1 MRCDRWNTLY
11 HTPVADREQA
21 VTICVLSCLV
31 LTNGRHQ
38 WLSGG
43 DKKQK
48 QKKRLTEIM
57 TGHQSAGMLLLLP
70 IEMKNAARRVCVVSL
85 GFCCLTAD
93 NVIQVRC
100 NDQCAVYRCSI

>member
-21 VTICVLSCLV
+21 VTICVLFCLV
-31 LTNGRHQ
+31 LTNGLHQ

-70 IEMKNAARRVCVVSL
+70 IEMKNAARRVYVVSL
-85 GFCCLTAD
+85 GFGYFTAD

-100 NDQCAVYRCSI
+100 NDPCAVYRCCI